1 MRANGAF
8 AADSTFLCLLFAVF
22 TATAQV
28 VRNHMREKEGLN
40 WSCEL
45 QVDTPILSSLSRAH
59 LRSCGYSVQT
69 IGLEVYEQTLY
80 LLWHH
85 TG

>member
-1 MRANGAF
+1 
-8 AADSTFLCLLFAVF
+8 
-22 TATAQV
+22 
-28 VRNHMREKEGLN
+28 MREKEGLN